1 MHKCVVW
8 LFGVI
13 LIHPSK
19 TWWFCF
25 SLTKVRPFCSQLLK
39 LDIPVG
45 IFHVLLIFQGV
56 YIIYTLYIKIHSF
69 LYISKSLFSNRD
81 SPCFVLSQFTVI
93 LTEKEINHCEV
104 SVGQSS
110 CSINWT
116 FIYYYVQWQVYS
128 KACLKWKKQIRV
140 QEAVGEHIGHKQT
153 NWPWGKTKTGLY
165 MHKGSSNGRGD
176 NHQEGKGTKAGGKT
190 KARKHEK
197 TRALSNSEIWRL
209 TLNLME
215 ETQKNQQ
222 ITGPCQWLQC
232 PVL

>member
-13 LIHPSK
+13 LIYPSK

-45 IFHVLLIFQGV
+45 VFHVLLIFQGV
-56 YIIYTLYIKIHSF
+56 YMIYTLYIKIHSF

-110 CSINWT
+110 CSITWT

-153 NWPWGKTKTGLY
+153 TWPWERLRLDYICTRVQAMGEATITK
-165 MHKGSSNGRGD
+165 KEKEPRQEEKPKQGS
-176 NHQEGKGTKAGGKT
+176 T
-190 KARKHEK
+190 RKLEH
-197 TRALSNSEIWRL
+197 
-209 TLNLME
+209 
-215 ETQKNQQ
+215 
-222 ITGPCQWLQC
+222 
-232 PVL
+232 